1 MARTSI
7 DLRYIEDVQKR
18 RACFSKRRQGLMK
31 KAHELSVLCDAD
43 IGLIVFSDSHKL
55 YEFASSDMTHIMMR
69 YRAATHAPPLPP
81 LEAQPD
87 MSRCLEEKEAEIR
100 SLKKK
105 VMLLESEKDD
115 EQGLSRLD
123 NPKMEFRSA
132 ITRRPSKLSIM
143 EIFGPE
149 YLRRPTITDIEKL
162 YAFHEEKHEFS
173 EMLRSLD
180 CTDWEWFGYPQA
192 YKGQYVRRDHCPN
205 PFILLEPQ
213 SQPPNLS
220 RVTGT
225 GHAVSRKPRV
235 PGDGTHMAGQGAMD
249 KEVVAVDGMVAEE
262 QGGFEKKK
270 SCWPWRICVDIE
282 GNCYNRLV

>member
-205 PFILLEPQ
+205 PFILLEIPFVANDVTYPLGYYLCGGIYPEWVPFVM
-213 SQPPNLS
+213 SVSNLAEDDYK
-220 RVTGT
+220 RLL
-225 GHAVSRKPRV
+225 HRRKHEATRKDMEWAFGV
-235 PGDGTHMAGQGAMD
+235 L
-249 KEVVAVDGMVAEE
+249 
-262 QGGFEKKK
+262 KKK
-270 SCWPWRICVDIE
+270 
-282 GNCYNRLV
+282 